1 MGSDFIGVFET
12 ADWILGI
19 LAVYLVV
26 IVLLGIFYSRRI
38 HESDDLVLAGRQ
50 LTLPFLVPSIV
61 ATWIC
66 AGAIMGAAGH
76 GYLFGMQGVIFD
88 PWAPFL
94 CMILVGVFFAYRMRQ
109 AGYTTVV
116 DFFNSRYSPRMGFL
130 YLIMQVLSAV
140 GWLGG
145 QLVALGIIIH
155 LSTGFP
161 VELAI
166 VIAAIAIII
175 VTTCGGLWALSRVDA
190 IGFALVFAGLLIMFP
205 SVMNSVGGWGEFVA
219 NASNWAE
226 LPPFAMTPVAADD
239 GGYLWYTGIIGI
251 VFYISAWA
259 ALGLGDVPSQVLMQ
273 RALAA
278 KTGKTAVRAFV
289 ISGFFYLFLGLIP
302 VLIGMAVFTGGLEL
316 SVEQAEY
323 VLPWAADNLLT
334 GPAATLFIVA
344 LAAAIISTSGD
355 NALIVATL
363 VGHNVYRYIKP
374 QASKQEEL
382 RVVRIALPIVTLGA
396 MSIALYFGTVYR
408 LIVFTGAIQL
418 ATVFAP
424 YVAGFF
430 WKKANALGAVA
441 AYVSGLISWVIF
453 YFLTLPITKEANM
466 DVLVE
471 GEVYMDWA
479 IWDAIYISMI
489 PALVVSFAALIGVS
503 LVTRHRDRPR
513 PMVDA
518 EGRTLDNS
526 DKFFWSG

>member
-1 MGSDFIGVFET
+1 MGNNFIGVFET
-12 ADWILGI
+12 ANWILWI

-26 IVLLGIFYSRRI
+26 IVLLGLFYSRRI

-61 ATWIC
+61 ATWVC
-66 AGAIMGAAGH
+66 AGAIMGAAGY

-94 CMILVGVFFAYRMRQ
+94 CMILVGIFFAYRMRQ

-116 DFFNSRYSPRMGFL
+116 DFFNFRFSPRMGFL
-130 YLIMQVLSAV
+130 YMLMQVLSAV

-161 VELAI
+161 MQLAI
-166 VIAAIAIII
+166 IIATIAIII
-175 VTTCGGLWALSRVDA
+175 VTTSGGLWALSRVDA
-190 IGFALVFAGLLIMFP
+190 IGFLLVFAGLLIMLP
-205 SVMNSVGGWGEFVA
+205 AVMGDVGGWTEFTA
-219 NASNWAE
+219 RASNWAE
-226 LPPFAMTPVAADD
+226 LPPFAMTPVAAEE

-251 VFYISAWA
+251 VYYISAWA

-278 KTGKTAVRAFV
+278 KTAKTASSAFV
-289 ISGFFYLFLGLIP
+289 VSGVTYLFLGMIP
-302 VLIGMAVFTGGLEL
+302 VLIGMAMFTGGLEL
-316 SVEQAEY
+316 TVEQAEY
-323 VLPWAADNLLT
+323 VLPWAADNLLS

-355 NALIVATL
+355 SALIVATL
-363 VGHNVYRYIKP
+363 IGHNVYRYAKP
-374 QASKQEEL
+374 HADKREEL
-382 RVVRIALPIVTLGA
+382 RVVRIALPVVTLGA

-430 WKKANALGAVA
+430 WKKANSFGAIA
-441 AYVSGLISWVIF
+441 AYVSGAAAWVVF
-453 YFLTLPITKEANM
+453 YFLTLPSTKEANLGVM
-466 DVLVE
+466 VE

-479 IWDAIYISMI
+479 IWDAIYISLI
-489 PALVVSFAALIGVS
+489 PALVVSFIALIGVS
-503 LVTRHRDRPR
+503 LATQDRDRPR
-513 PMVDA
+513 PMVGADGKELEKSA
-518 EGRTLDNS
+518 QY
-526 DKFFWSG
+526 FWSR